1 MPKYLCI
8 QLKRFDYDWESNRSL
23 KFDDYFEFPRSL
35 NVTPYTYDSINRSS
49 SSSSNTSAQPPV
61 THSASNISI
70 ESDESSSNLQQQAN
84 KSDIIY
90 ELVGIIV
97 HSGQA
102 NAGHYYSFIK
112 TSNYPTSGTKTFE
125 RARGGLDG
133 GGQQTNT
140 GVGVRF
146 EALNPEQEELLQ
158 LEQLNQSIDENLY
171 ASMVNQVRM
180 AREEKWFKFN
190 DTSVEEINLTD
201 QTLMGY
207 LIFLYFSKRHS
218 LNCYP
223 VPVFNKNHFQ
233 ITGLFNNFEISLL
246 FGI

>member
-35 NVTPYTYDSINRSS
+35 NVTPYTYDSINRNC
-49 SSSSNTSAQPPV
+49 SSSSNTSGQPPV
-61 THSASNISI
+61 SHSASNISM
-70 ESDESSSNLQQQAN
+70 ESDESSSNLQQHASN
-84 KSDIIY
+84 TDIIY

-112 TSNYPTSGTKTFE
+112 TSNYPALGTKTFG
-125 RARGGLDG
+125 RARGGVDG
-133 GGQQTNT
+133 GGKQTNT
-140 GVGVRF
+140 GVGARF
-146 EALNPEQEELLQ
+146 KALNPEQEELLQ

-180 AREEKWFKFN
+180 AKEEKWFKFN

-201 QTLMGY
+201 QTLMG
-207 LIFLYFSKRHS
+207 LLLSFIFQSHF
-218 LNCYP
+218 LNY
-223 VPVFNKNHFQ
+223 
-233 ITGLFNNFEISLL
+233 
-246 FGI
+246 